1 MQAASTIYIREDLK
15 EKLQALKQ
23 HPRESYNDVIER
35 LVTLAVDQD
44 PLNDEAIK
52 GLEEA
57 LEDIRR
63 HRLHSEAEIMAEFRC
78 GMSYRIKYTSRA
90 RKDLHKLDRALAQR
104 IIRALHGLTDHP
116 HSQIKKLKGTNPGHP
131 LYTFRI
137 GTQCRVILS
146 IHDTV
151 LVIQVLEIE
160 DRKQV
165 YRDF

>member
-57 LEDIRR
+57 LEDIRH
-63 HRLHSEAEIMAEFRC
+63 HRLHSEAEIMDEF
-78 GMSYRIKYTSRA
+78 G
-90 RKDLHKLDRALAQR
+90 
-104 IIRALHGLTDHP
+104 
-116 HSQIKKLKGTNPGHP
+116 
-131 LYTFRI
+131 
-137 GTQCRVILS
+137 V
-146 IHDTV
+146 
-151 LVIQVLEIE
+151 E
-160 DRKQV
+160 
-165 YRDF
+165 